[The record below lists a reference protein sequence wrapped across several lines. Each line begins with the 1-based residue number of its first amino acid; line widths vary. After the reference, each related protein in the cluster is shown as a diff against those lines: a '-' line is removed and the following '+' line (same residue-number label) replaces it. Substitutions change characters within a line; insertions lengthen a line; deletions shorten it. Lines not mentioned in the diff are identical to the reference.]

1 MSETEIEV
9 HFGESREAMAERFVS
24 AWHRAEAGAAM
35 AERHL
40 SFDSFATMTRV
51 LTPRRIDLLRAL
63 RHQTV
68 ASVAALSRVVR
79 RDYRRVHADVDA
91 LTAAGLIERDAG
103 RYQLR
108 APYDVIRTEIV
119 L

>member
-1 MSETEIEV
+1 MSEIGIHV
-9 HFGESREAMAERFVS
+9 GETRAAMAERFVA
-24 AWHRAEAGAAM
+24 AWHRTEAGTAV

-40 SFDSFATMTRV
+40 SFDSFETMTRV

-63 RHQTV
+63 RHRSL
-68 ASVAALSRVVR
+68 ASVAALSREVR

-91 LTAAGLIERDAG
+91 LAAAGLIERTPG
-103 RYQLR
+103 NTSLR

>member
-1 MSETEIEV
+1 MMSEIEV
-9 HFGESREAMAERFVS
+9 HFDETREAMAQRFVA
-24 AWHRAEAGAAM
+24 AWRRAEAGDM
-35 AERHL
+35 VAERHL
-40 SFDSFATMTRV
+40 SFASFATMTRV
-51 LTPRRIDLLRAL
+51 LTPRRLDLLRTL
-63 RHQTV
+63 RHQTI

-91 LTAAGLIERDAG
+91 LTAAGLIERTPGGTA
-103 RYQLR
+103 LR